1 MKFGIL
7 KKLNIKYFLNYE
19 VWNSTFYILSHFDGT
34 SVFGQFHK
42 KKNRPLVEL
51 DGTYKMSH
59 FYISPGLTFMLPNE
73 MERLGESKMTP
84 LTLEV
89 D

>member
-19 VWNSTFYILSHFDGT
+19 VWNSTFTFIAFCGCAYS
-34 SVFGQFHK
+34 QFHK

-73 MERLGESKMTP
+73 MERLAESKMTP
-84 LTLEV
+84 LTPEV